1 MSRFRFLV
9 FATVVFCCGQVSAAE
24 KIKALIVTGQNNHNW
39 VRSTPVIKGLLEETG
54 RFDVSV
60 TTTPSIGAPKDAW
73 QDWRPRFGKFDV
85 VLSDYNGKEWPEAI
99 KAKFVSYVQEG
110 GRVVEIHAANN
121 SFTGWLEYEAMT
133 GLLWRA
139 SSYGDRIYLDK
150 NLKQVRVRKGEG
162 PSGGHGKGHEYQIT
176 TIDRENPIFKDLPP
190 VWMHVSDELY
200 HGQRGPANDMHILA
214 AAFSSKESNGT
225 GNTSPWSGG
234 SRSAR
239 ARSSPS
245 FPATSGRTPAIRRPT
260 TASAS
265 APSSSAPSSGWAVA
279 A

>member
-9 FATVVFCCGQVSAAE
+9 FATVAFCCGQVSAAE
-24 KIKALIVTGQNNHNW
+24 KVKVLIVTGQNNHNW

-260 TASAS
+260 TA
-265 APSSSAPSSGWAVA
+265 
-279 A
+279 